1 MAREGKV
8 SEPVYGKMSITN
20 LLLYL
25 DNPRFDPVEHQ
36 SEAINAMVRD
46 QKGKLVALGQ
56 DIAIHGLNPAAPVLV
71 KPYDANGKQWVVREG
86 NRRITALK
94 LIIEPSLV
102 SSDLAKLRR
111 EFQQLGSLI
120 DIKLLQNV
128 PCVVLEDEDQIN
140 KWVALAHMGEN
151 GGVGTVG
158 WNAQQTSRFR
168 SIVGKTDMRLA
179 FLDELRLSEDVP
191 QSLKDRIGSI
201 KKTNFDRLM
210 EDPDVRK
217 LLGLYIVKG
226 RIRLVGRVN
235 SYLLMVIGDLA
246 YGRLRVKDI
255 YLESDR
261 EKYMGSLRQGE
272 ANRTL
277 SSPAMQ
283 PHSGT
288 GSSCDPSQVD
298 SSNPNAQPTTSP
310 PNNQAAAPTSN
321 SKRLVS
327 YSVNRKTLIP
337 ADQTLAIPQARILR
351 IYRELKSI
359 SVEDYPNAVAVLFRT
374 FIESSADYYAKNNG
388 LIDKRLNVDSTLS
401 VKIDGVATCM
411 ENNSTMT
418 KHELRPIR
426 QMASSETQ
434 NSSVKTF
441 HSYVHN
447 MNITPSSVDLRSA
460 WDDIWPF
467 VQQIWK

>member
-1 MAREGKV
+1 MAREGNV

-71 KPYDANGKQWVVREG
+71 KSYDANGKQWVVREG

-102 SSDLAKLRR
+102 PSDLAKLRR
-111 EFQQLGSLI
+111 EFQRLGSLI
-120 DIKLLQNV
+120 DMELLENI
-128 PCVVLEDEDQIN
+128 PCVVLEDENQIN

-151 GGVGTVG
+151 SGVGTVG

-168 SIVGKTDMRLA
+168 SVVGKTDMRLA
-179 FLDELRLSEDVP
+179 FLDELRLSDDVP
-191 QSLKDRIGSI
+191 QSLKDKIGSI

-217 LLGLYIVKG
+217 LLGLSIVEC
-226 RIRLVGRVN
+226 RIRLVGGVN
-235 SYLLMVIGDLA
+235 PYLLMVIDDLA
-246 YGRLRVKDI
+246 CGKLRVKDI

-261 EKYMGSLRQGE
+261 EKYMDSLRQRK

-277 SSPAMQ
+277 PPSAAQ

-288 GSSCDPSQVD
+288 GSSYDPSQAD
-298 SSNPNAQPTTSP
+298 SNDPHAQPTTSP
-310 PNNQAAAPTSN
+310 LDNQAAPTNN
-321 SKRLVS
+321 SKRLAS
-327 YSVNRKTLIP
+327 YPVNRKTLIP
-337 ADQTLAIPQARILR
+337 TDQTLTIPQHRILR
-351 IYRELKSI
+351 IFRELKSI

-388 LIDKRLNVDSTLS
+388 LVDKRLNVDSTIS
-401 VKIDGVATCM
+401 VKVDGVATYI
-411 ENNSTMT
+411 ENNSIMT

-434 NSSVKTF
+434 NCSVKTF
-441 HSYVHN
+441 NSYVHN